1 MRKVTA
7 ASLTIAAAMAVV
19 ISLAPG
25 AFAQAGAGTSSDKGT
40 VKVGYLSCHVASGWG
55 IIFGSSRELECTY
68 TPAGGGAGEPEN
80 YKGEINKFGADI
92 GYLQSGV
99 ILWQVLAPSNT
110 IGKGALAGHY
120 AGATA
125 GATVGMGVGANVLVG
140 GMHSSI
146 SLQPVSIEGNT
157 GLNVAAGVATINLEY
172 ILPKHAHEK

>member
-1 MRKVTA
+1 MRRVTVA
-7 ASLTIAAAMAVV
+7 SGTIAVAVALVMSLT
-19 ISLAPG
+19 PG
-25 AFAQAGAGTSSDKGT
+25 AFAQEGAGTASDKGE
-40 VKVGYLSCHVASGWG
+40 VKVGYLSCQVASGWG
-55 IIFGSSRELECTY
+55 IIFGSSRELDCTY
-68 TPAGGGAGEPEN
+68 TPAGGAVGGPEN

-99 ILWQVLAPSNT
+99 ILWQVLAPSRT

-172 ILPKHAHEK
+172 VLPKHEHEK